1 MAIPTKDIGRLL
13 AKDLDAAFRAAED
26 ELSTTWAVY
35 GEYDD
40 SLKWRVV
47 KIVPW
52 SQRTHDRI
60 PVKIE
65 GAVDALDAYKKVME
79 QVRNDR

>member
-1 MAIPTKDIGRLL
+1 MAVPLKGMRPLL
-13 AKDLDAAFRAAED
+13 AKDLDAMIQNIEN

-40 SLKWRVV
+40 RLRWKVV
-47 KIVPW
+47 KIIPW
-52 SQRTHDRI
+52 AERDYDSE
-60 PVKIE
+60 PMKLE

-79 QVRNDR
+79 RTK